1 MGNEGIDFLN
11 YTLSMPNQIYTAWSL
26 PAPVV
31 QKPKNI
37 VVAGMGASSIG
48 GDILQSLLLE
58 ILPIQIF
65 VNRSYSIP
73 AFVSSETLFFSV
85 SHSGNTEET
94 LTATKKA
101 LERGAKVIGIGTGGK
116 LEELCASSG
125 ATFIKVPKSPQP
137 RAAVA
142 SLFFPMLKTLHVSGL
157 LDMENSVTET
167 VNLLNSMKP
176 ELGYVSVDNGAKGV
190 AALLRGKFPIIFAAG
205 PYTAI
210 ARRLSNRL
218 QEDCRTL
225 SYFSE
230 FPEMNHNEIMAWPV
244 DPRAGETIA
253 VLLRD
258 PQENDRVGQ
267 RIELTKHLAFKT
279 NTEIWALG
287 ESLLCKIFSLLY
299 FTDLIS
305 VYLALDLGINPNSS
319 ETIESLKKELSAL
332 PRLEE

>member
-167 VNLLNSMKP
+167 VNLLNSIKP
-176 ELGYVSVDNGAKGV
+176 
-190 AALLRGKFPIIFAAG
+190 
-205 PYTAI
+205 
-210 ARRLSNRL
+210 
-218 QEDCRTL
+218 
-225 SYFSE
+225 
-230 FPEMNHNEIMAWPV
+230 
-244 DPRAGETIA
+244 
-253 VLLRD
+253 
-258 PQENDRVGQ
+258 
-267 RIELTKHLAFKT
+267 
-279 NTEIWALG
+279 
-287 ESLLCKIFSLLY
+287 
-299 FTDLIS
+299 
-305 VYLALDLGINPNSS
+305 
-319 ETIESLKKELSAL
+319 
-332 PRLEE
+332 

>member
-1 MGNEGIDFLN
+1 MDFLN
-11 YTLSMPNQIYTAWSL
+11 YTLSMPSQIYAAWSL
-26 PAPVV
+26 PAPAIE
-31 QKPKNI
+31 KPKNI

-58 ILPIQIF
+58 SLNIPVF

-73 AFVSSETLFFSV
+73 AFVSPETLFFSI

-101 LERGAKVIGIGTGGK
+101 LERGAKVVGIGAGGK
-116 LEELCASSG
+116 LEELCSARSVP
-125 ATFIKVPKSPQP
+125 FIKIQKSPQP

-142 SLFFPMLKTLHVSGL
+142 SLFFPMLKTLHISGL
-157 LDMENSVTET
+157 LDMENNVTET
-167 VNLLNSMKP
+167 VELLKQMKP
-176 ELGYVSVDNGAKGV
+176 ELGYLSADNGAKGV
-190 AALLRGKFPIIFAAG
+190 AALLRGKLPIIFAAG

-225 SYFSE
+225 SYWSE

-244 DPRAGETIA
+244 DPRAKESIA

-267 RIELTKHLAFKT
+267 RIELTKRLAFKT
-279 NTEIWALG
+279 HTEIWALG
-287 ESLLCKIFSLLY
+287 ESLLCRLFSLLY
-299 FTDLIS
+299 LTDLIS
-305 VYLALDLGINPNSS
+305 VYLALDMGINPNSS

-332 PRLEE
+332 PQLEQ